1 MQKQEAITI
10 LENTFN
16 NAFDENNFTLF
27 VKNLLN
33 DLDTTKYNHY
43 SGNYIKDAFRK
54 HIKQYKRIGKYTD
67 PNGDAMDVLLVEVT
81 DQYHLDHARSSLRN
95 FVITHLDNFE
105 KDYALV
111 AFFSESDAR
120 ADWRF
125 SFVKLE
131 YKTEV
136 KDGKVKQ
143 NKELTPAKR
152 YSFLVGEHERAHT
165 AKKQLLPLLE
175 NIYNN
180 PTIEELEGAFSI
192 ETVTDEFF
200 EQYKALF
207 VCLTEQFGQNHQLK
221 TELAA
226 SGIEIPRF
234 TKKLLGQIVFLYF
247 LQKKGW
253 MGVAKDQKWGKGEK
267 RFLQKLYDEAI
278 ESGKNFFGDFLQIL
292 FYEALAHKH
301 TDEGVHGY
309 FAKLK
314 CKVPFLNGG
323 LFEADYDWE
332 NDHITIPNELFRNKD
347 KMGKSGDI
355 GSGVLDVFDRY
366 NFTIKEDE
374 PLEKEVAVDPEMLGK
389 VFENMLEITERK
401 SKGAFYTPREIVHY
415 MCQESLIHYLDNAVN
430 TYSKTYQELG
440 NPQISMFGNE
450 VNKGQQSLILEQDH
464 ILIQKEDIETFIRK
478 GFFTLENDQRILKK
492 GNETRTY
499 QFKLP
504 ESIRINADLLNTKLA
519 EIRICDPAIGSGAF
533 PVGMLHEI
541 VNARLVL
548 RHHLKNQDKPINP
561 ESPESDK
568 YAYQLKRHTIQ
579 ECIYGVDIDPS
590 AIDIARLRLWLSL
603 VVDEEDLDTIEALPN
618 LDYKIVCGNSLIG
631 LPATAMRDLIV
642 ENELEE
648 LKDEFF
654 KETDENDKKVLR
666 IRINN
671 KIRQLLDSAEQF
683 AGYKIDFDF
692 KLFFSEVWHEK
703 DGFDVVVGNPPY
715 VSAWEM
721 TKNEPTYRDLIKLV
735 LKDFKDVLTG
745 HWDLFIPFL
754 LKGHILNNPEGSTTF
769 ILPNPILREKY
780 AIPLRKFL
788 LEKTNLLS
796 ILHFDESNVFKKVSR
811 KAAVLFISRNQK
823 RKINIY
829 RNSTWGLFNTEI
841 YLDKVVDKSTFLR
854 NDGYKFTIDT
864 DFSSQKFLS
873 LIDLKSI
880 PLGMIFYVNYGAQV
894 SSKVSGQFKK
904 SDVISKEPIGN
915 SKRFIEGKDVSRWK
929 LKYRNLWLDYRKSE
943 MYGPRSESIFE
954 NTKLVF
960 RKVSD
965 KGHKLALAIDYLHFY
980 TDDGCVL
987 ALPYEEVPD
996 LQQSFSGIDRIYQ
1009 KSFSVEYV
1017 LGALL
1022 NDVLN
1027 YYFRNKFATE
1037 SLQGATSHTYPQSV
1051 RMLPI
1056 LNCGFGEYELE
1067 MLTKY
1072 IIQIS
1077 GIDSVMNYSLSTG
1090 FFKEVQNSLVF
1101 ELYFPNEIQLAGKG
1115 ILKHLGDLK
1124 PITDDMND
1132 EQKLSIIQSEFER
1145 LYDPNHPVRNNVE
1158 TLDSVEEVRIIKE
1171 ALK

>member
-43 SGNYIKDAFRK
+43 SGSYIKDAFRK

-67 PNGDAMDVLLVEVT
+67 PNGDDMDVLIVEVT

-253 MGVAKDQKWGKGEK
+253 MGVAKDQKWGTGEK

-278 ESGKNFFGDFLQIL
+278 DSGKNFFGDFLQLL

-301 TDEGVHGY
+301 TDQGVHGY

-332 NDHITIPNELFRNKD
+332 NDHIAIPNELFRNKD

-450 VNKGQQSLILEQDH
+450 VNKGQQSLILEKDH
-464 ILIQKEDIETFIRK
+464 ILIPKEDIETFIRK
-478 GFFTLENDQRILKK
+478 GFFTLENDQRVLKK

-519 EIRICDPAIGSGAF
+519 EIRVCDPAIGSGAF

-548 RHHLKNQDKPINP
+548 RPHLKNHGNHTNQINQ
-561 ESPESDK
+561 SSD
-568 YAYQLKRHTIQ
+568 YAYHLKRHTIQ
-579 ECIYGVDIDPS
+579 ECIYGVDIDAS

-631 LPATAMRDLIV
+631 FP
-642 ENELEE
+642 ENWKSPLFNKLEA
-648 LKDEFF
+648 LKKEFF
-654 KETDENDKKVLR
+654 EEIDSGRKKILKQEIDSQLKERLDTSEKV
-666 IRINN
+666 
-671 KIRQLLDSAEQF
+671 F
-683 AGYKIDFDF
+683 GYKVDFDF
-692 KLFFSEVWHEK
+692 KLLFSEVWHEK
-703 DGFDVVVGNPPY
+703 KGFDVVIGNPPY
-715 VSAWEM
+715 GADFDNSE
-721 TKNEPTYRDLIKLV
+721 KNTLKVLFPLIEGQPESYEYFLYHMIKDCLHKTGSIAFINPTNFIESKRAEKLR
-735 LKDFKDVLTG
+735 
-745 HWDLFIPFL
+745 IFL
-754 LKGHILNNPEGSTTF
+754 LDNGLISTISNFRYNVWRNNASETLIFIYVKNKKGATKIIHPKTEFEFVNRVGYETLDQNIWQNSQGKRFIIRGNNCIMDRISQ
-769 ILPNPILREKY
+769 N
-780 AIPLRKFL
+780 KFL
-788 LEKTNLLS
+788 LGDHCEVSQGIIVYKTREQGEQNLHISDLFQEGWKKLLDTKS
-796 ILHFDESNVFKKVSR
+796 RLKKYEINWGKRYLNYGEWLWCPREERYFTSKKIVFIR
-811 KAAVLFISRNQK
+811 
-823 RKINIY
+823 
-829 RNSTWGLFNTEI
+829 
-841 YLDKVVDKSTFLR
+841 LR
-854 NDGYKFTIDT
+854 NKSLPRKLIGALDLENYYNRDNFNNIISSDKFFTIR
-864 DFSSQKFLS
+864 
-873 LIDLKSI
+873 
-880 PLGMIFYVNYGAQV
+880 Y
-894 SSKVSGQFKK
+894 
-904 SDVISKEPIGN
+904 
-915 SKRFIEGKDVSRWK
+915 
-929 LKYRNLWLDYRKSE
+929 
-943 MYGPRSESIFE
+943 
-954 NTKLVF
+954 
-960 RKVSD
+960 
-965 KGHKLALAIDYLHFY
+965 
-980 TDDGCVL
+980 VL
-987 ALPYEEVPD
+987 ALFN
-996 LQQSFSGIDRIYQ
+996 S
-1009 KSFSVEYV
+1009 
-1017 LGALL
+1017 
-1022 NDVLN
+1022 DVLN
-1027 YYFRNKFATE
+1027 YWYKSIFDNVNINPEQVRLLPLVKTEKAIKFNIELLVDYLQFLSVKDSQLLFSFIDIVLE
-1037 SLQGATSHTYPQSV
+1037 SCIY
-1051 RMLPI
+1051 
-1056 LNCGFGEYELE
+1056 
-1067 MLTKY
+1067 
-1072 IIQIS
+1072 
-1077 GIDSVMNYSLSTG
+1077 
-1090 FFKEVQNSLVF
+1090 
-1101 ELYFPNEIQLAGKG
+1101 ELYFPNEIKSANKE
-1115 ILKHLGDLK
+1115 ILKHLTDLK
-1124 PITDDMND
+1124 PITEEMSG
-1132 EQKLSIIQSEFER
+1132 EQKLAIIQSEFAR

-1158 TLDSVEEVRIIKE
+1158 TLDSVEEVRIIRK